1 MVDDW
6 QKQYPSGR
14 WVDPNAYIKA
24 SDSVEQSIE
33 GFLLNGISYDMDER
47 DVAWLDKH
55 NSTAKG
61 EGTSASAGSPDRL
74 RAAKMRGKDV
84 PVPEQPSF
92 VITENE
98 FELTMGLFEKFTD
111 EKCPYLHLVS
121 RSRFMFILS
130 VFNPTILRT
139 SADSLPLP
147 NTRHLSRSQVPP
159 HTILPP
165 SIFLPIAMI
174 HHYSSASL
182 KQSTPTGKSAR
193 YLAMVER

>member
-1 MVDDW
+1 MGVLTFLVVVTVLAAAARRIGSGRASKPNEEVASASIPIPDATGVVDDW

-14 WVDPNAYIKA
+14 WVDPNAYVKA
-24 SDSVEQSIE
+24 SDSIEQSIE

-55 NSTAKG
+55 NSAAKG

-74 RAAKMRGKDV
+74 RAAKMRGKDASS
-84 PVPEQPSF
+84 PEQPSF

-121 RSRFMFILS
+121 HSEFMLTLLS
-130 VFNPTILRT
+130 L
-139 SADSLPLP
+139 
-147 NTRHLSRSQVPP
+147 
-159 HTILPP
+159 
-165 SIFLPIAMI
+165 
-174 HHYSSASL
+174 
-182 KQSTPTGKSAR
+182 
-193 YLAMVER
+193 